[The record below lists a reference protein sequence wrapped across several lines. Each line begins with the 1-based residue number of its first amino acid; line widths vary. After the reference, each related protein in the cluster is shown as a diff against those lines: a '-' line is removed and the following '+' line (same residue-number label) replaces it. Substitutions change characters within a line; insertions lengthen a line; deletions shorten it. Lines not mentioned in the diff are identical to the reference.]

1 MMASTLEAGKVV
13 ATSWLYRNW
22 RTAPGFIRYYL
33 VVAII
38 ILMFITSMGIFGF
51 LSKAH
56 LDQNVVSGDA
66 VTKLAMYD
74 EKIKAEKENI
84 DANRKALKQMDE
96 AVDQTM
102 GRSADEKGA
111 DKAVVLR
118 RTQQKERSRL
128 LTEIAE
134 YQKKISTLNEERAP
148 IASEVRK
155 IEAEV
160 GPIKYIAALMYGDNP
175 DQNVLEKAVRVVII
189 LLVIVFDP
197 LAIMLLLAANH
208 SFANQPPSDKL
219 RFRVNREHVVEPV
232 PTKPSAPPI
241 KPKKE
246 LTEDEKWLG
255 TFNNEASKKDYG
267 NCFKCGTKIT
277 YAKGIGPNCPNPECE
292 ITDNVTDP
300 NKKEEVA
307 ETPPEQEV
315 TPVNVEQKEGW
326 SPQWFKRAMRLID
339 KKKNGTIEIDK
350 DSIKEMK

>member
-1 MMASTLEAGKVV
+1 MIINYLALFIAIALSCVAAYYSIIGLALIFSSALIPVIMMASTLEAGKVV
-13 ATSWLYRNW
+13 AASWLYRNW
-22 RTAPGFIRYYL
+22 NTAPKFICYYL
-33 VVAII
+33 VAAVI

-66 VTKLAMYD
+66 VTKLAMYE

-111 DKAVVLR
+111 EKAVVLR

-134 YQKKISTLNEERAP
+134 YQKKISALNEERAP

-189 LLVIVFDP
+189 LLVVVFDP
-197 LAIMLLLAANH
+197 LASMLLLAANH
-208 SFANQPPSDKL
+208 SLGNQPPNTKL
-219 RFRVNREHVVEPV
+219 RFRVDKEHLVEPI
-232 PTKPSAPPI
+232 PTRPPSAANL
-241 KPKKE
+241 K
-246 LTEDEKWLG
+246 EDEKSVA
-255 TFNNEASKKDYG
+255 TFNKKTSIE
-267 NCFKCGTKIT
+267 NI
-277 YAKGIGPNCPNPECE
+277 IENS
-292 ITDNVTDP
+292 
-300 NKKEEVA
+300 NKPQEEK
-307 ETPPEQEV
+307 
-315 TPVNVEQKEGW
+315 VEEEEGW
-326 SPQWFKRAMRLID
+326 SPRWYQRAVRLIQR
-339 KKKNGTIEIDK
+339 KKQGTIEIDR